1 VNTMARRRAD
11 QALAFTRERP
21 ESFGAVL
28 LAVRALAL
36 VEDDD
41 DLELQGHVRRFVSA
55 WGGAGLRAGEVL
67 VEAVQRSTP
76 LQYARQEPV
85 YREGEPSSDLFV
97 VAEGAFDVER
107 RGLGVVDQLNVGD
120 VFGEGGLVAGAR
132 RLATVRASRGAH
144 LLILNLQQAD
154 RLTRHLPKVGAWLRQ
169 LHRERVASQVLP
181 QRSPLHQLDVP
192 RRERLL
198 DALARHR
205 APSNA
210 QLLTQDKVA
219 TQFGIVLS
227 GVADIT
233 RRDASGQTV
242 TVDRLVPGDLFGA
255 RSLLTGAPS
264 PVTML
269 TRGTLDYVALDAGM
283 FVDLMDLWPDVR
295 RRLEVF
301 VHARWGFGGPTR
313 TRASTVERQPLDPEV
328 VARTALD
335 STGPIPAMAPALDDI
350 DLLLGGDDG
359 PLDELGG
366 DPAGGGVGLSVMT
379 CPFCLYQQVEADRCS
394 NCGALMP
401 WAPLP

>member
-1 VNTMARRRAD
+1 VNTLARRHAD
-11 QALAFTRERP
+11 RALALTRERP

-28 LAVRALAL
+28 LAVRAWARLDGD
-36 VEDDD
+36 EDEG
-41 DLELQGHVRRFVSA
+41 LKAHVRRFVTA
-55 WGGAGLRAGEVL
+55 WGGAGPRAGEVL
-67 VEAVQRSTP
+67 VEAALRGSP

-97 VAEGAFDVER
+97 VSEGVFDVER
-107 RGLGVVDQLNVGD
+107 RGLGIVTQLHVGD
-120 VFGEGGLVAGAR
+120 VFGEGGLVARTR
-132 RLATVRASRGAH
+132 RLATVRAGRGAH
-144 LLILNLQQAD
+144 LMILNLQQAD
-154 RLTRHLPKVGAWLRQ
+154 RLIRHLPRVGAWLRT

-181 QRSPLHQLDVP
+181 QRSPLGQLDLP

-198 DALARHR
+198 DVLVRHR
-205 APSNA
+205 VAANT

-219 TQFGIVLS
+219 TLFGIVLS

-233 RRDASGQTV
+233 RRDASGQHS

-269 TRGTLDYVALDAGM
+269 TRGALDFVALDAGM

-313 TRASTVERQPLDPEV
+313 ARTSSVERLPLDPDV

-335 STGPIPAMAPALDDI
+335 SSVPMPAPAPSMDPAEVLLDTES
-350 DLLLGGDDG
+350 GA
-359 PLDELGG
+359 LDELGG
-366 DPAGGGVGLSVMT
+366 DPADGGVGLSVMT
-379 CPFCLYQQVEADRCS
+379 CPFCQYQQVEADRCS
-394 NCGALMP
+394 NCGGLMP

>member
-1 VNTMARRRAD
+1 MNTLARRHAD
-11 QALAFTRERP
+11 RVLAVTREQP

-28 LAVRALAL
+28 LAVRAVARLGT
-36 VEDDD
+36 
-41 DLELQGHVRRFVSA
+41 DLDSELQGHVRRFVTA
-55 WGGAGLRAGEVL
+55 WGGTGPRAGEVL
-67 VEAVQRSTP
+67 VEAALRCTA

-97 VAEGAFDVER
+97 VSEGVFDVER
-107 RGLGVVDQLNVGD
+107 RGMGIVSQLAVGE
-120 VFGEGGLVAGAR
+120 VFGEGGLVARAR
-132 RLATVRASRGAH
+132 RLATVRAGRGAH

-154 RLTRHLPKVGAWLRQ
+154 RLMRHLPRVGAWLRQ
-169 LHRERVASQVLP
+169 LHRDRVASQVLP
-181 QRSPLHQLDVP
+181 QRSPLGQLDLP

-198 DALARHR
+198 DALTRHR
-205 APSNA
+205 VPGNTA
-210 QLLTQDKVA
+210 LLTQDKVA

-233 RRDASGQTV
+233 RRDARGLQN

-269 TRGTLDYVALDAGM
+269 TRGPLDFVALDAGM

-295 RRLEVF
+295 RRLEIF

-313 TRASTVERQPLDPEV
+313 ARASSVERQPLDPDV

-335 STGPIPAMAPALDDI
+335 STGPVPVAAPSLDAADVVR
-350 DLLLGGDDG
+350 DAESGA
-359 PLDELGG
+359 LDELGG
-366 DPAGGGVGLSVMT
+366 EPADGGVGLSVMT
-379 CPFCLYQQVEADRCS
+379 CPFCQYQQVEADRCS
-394 NCGALMP
+394 NCGGLMP